1 MKYKGLGL
9 IALVYSGILS
19 AGTMGDN
26 NDANHW
32 SIAGKAL
39 YFKPVGAVENY
50 PQMHATSMTTGNNVY
65 IGSQFPYSWGV
76 NIDAVYFLDSK
87 YDVSVNWY
95 NLNSSTSYVTQKSSP
110 MTVSFAVL
118 GSATINSMDIQ
129 SNSTADWNAINLEF
143 GRKTTLDNILNLRI
157 HAGGQ
162 YARIKTTNTFKS
174 VANVSVNTVIFDAN
188 NIYANANSGYK
199 STINAFGPRIG
210 LDLSRKLGYG
220 NHMTGFDIYAKGATS
235 VLAGPN
241 NYKSNTKVLNNPII
255 NVSSSNTSIIPE
267 FEGKLGVNYDH
278 SMNSGTLSFD
288 AGWMWLSYLNL
299 NSNNQGFLNSNF
311 SVEGLYFGLRWL
323 A

>member
-1 MKYKGLGL
+1 MKYKSLGL
-9 IALVYSGILS
+9 IALVYSGIVS
-19 AGTMGDN
+19 AGTMGEN
-26 NDANHW
+26 TKENHW

-50 PQMHATSMTTGNNVY
+50 PQMHVTSMTTGNNVY

-110 MTVSFAVL
+110 MTVSFAVF

-174 VANVSVNTVIFDAN
+174 VADVSVNTVIFDAN
-188 NIYANANSGYK
+188 NVYANANSGYK

-210 LDLSRKLGYG
+210 LDLSRKIGYG
-220 NHMTGFDIYAKGATS
+220 NLMTGFDIYAKGATS

-241 NYKSNTKVLNNPII
+241 NFKSNTKVLNNSIM

-278 SMNSGTLSFD
+278 VMNSGTLSFD

-299 NSNNQGFLNSNF
+299 NSNNQVFLNSNF